1 MGVWIILE
9 KPKYAEL
16 KLFILN
22 PLPTYTEPAVELME
36 IKNMPKNIII
46 EGPIGVGK
54 SSLSRKLAASLGASL
69 LLEKPAENPFLE
81 RFYKSP
87 KRYCLPTQ
95 LFFLFQR
102 VQQLADVEIRNLAA
116 VGQVSDF
123 MLAKDPMFAEL
134 TLDAEELVIYRQ
146 VYQSLCIDA
155 RKPDLI
161 IYLQAPVATLQS
173 RIKKRSIKYE
183 QSIDTDYLQRLSDA
197 YSNYFHHYNDSP
209 LLIVNAADI
218 NPIDRDDDYQ
228 ALLQHITQ
236 IEAGKHFFNP
246 LPAGL

>member
-1 MGVWIILE
+1 METLSEHLI
-9 KPKYAEL
+9 KP
-16 KLFILN
+16 
-22 PLPTYTEPAVELME
+22 ME
-36 IKNMPKNIII
+36 VKNTPKNIII

-54 SSLSRKLAASLGASL
+54 SSLSEKLAASLGSSL
-69 LLEKPAENPFLE
+69 LLEKPTENPFLE

-87 KRYCLPTQ
+87 KRYSLPTQ

-102 VQQLADVEIRNLAA
+102 VQQLADAEMQALAG

-123 MLAKDPMFAEL
+123 MLAKDQMFAQL
-134 TLDAEELVIYRQ
+134 TLDAEEAALYQQ

-155 RKPDLI
+155 PKPDLM

-183 QSIDTDYLQRLSDA
+183 QSIETAYLEKLSDA
-197 YSNYFHHYNDSP
+197 YTNYFHHYTESP

-218 NPIDRDDDYQ
+218 NPIDNDDDYH
-228 ALLQHITQ
+228 ALLNHITR
-236 IEAGKHFFNP
+236 IDAGKHFFNP
-246 LPAGL
+246 LSV

>member
-1 MGVWIILE
+1 METLSEHLI
-9 KPKYAEL
+9 KP
-16 KLFILN
+16 
-22 PLPTYTEPAVELME
+22 ME
-36 IKNMPKNIII
+36 VKNTPKNIII

-54 SSLSRKLAASLGASL
+54 SSLSEKLAASLGSSL
-69 LLEKPAENPFLE
+69 LLEKPTENPFLE

-87 KRYCLPTQ
+87 KRYSLPTQ

-102 VQQLADVEIRNLAA
+102 VQQLADAEMQALAG

-123 MLAKDPMFAEL
+123 MLAKDPMFAQL
-134 TLDAEELVIYRQ
+134 TLDAEEAALYQQ

-155 RKPDLI
+155 SKPDLM

-183 QSIDTDYLQRLSDA
+183 QSIETAYLEKLSDA
-197 YSNYFHHYNDSP
+197 YTNYFHHYTESP

-218 NPIDRDDDYQ
+218 NPIDNDDDYH
-228 ALLQHITQ
+228 ALLNHITR
-236 IEAGKHFFNP
+236 IDAGKHFFNP
-246 LPAGL
+246 LSV